1 MSHLGSPGGIIM
13 TETRPSSQFGELVF
27 NRKAMRERLPKEVF
41 AQLAA
46 SAETGEKLL
55 PGVADIV
62 ASAMKEWAL
71 SKGATHYTHWFH
83 PRTEKTAEKHMA
95 FLSLDMEGTPLESF
109 TGSELIQSEPDASS
123 LPSGGMR
130 STFEAR
136 GYTAWD
142 PSSPAFIVQTEKGGT
157 LCIPSIFISYD
168 GTPLDLKTPLLKSL
182 NAIETRALRLLRLF
196 GNRGV
201 RWVKATIG
209 AEQEFFL
216 VNESKARLRPDIIF
230 CGHTLCGAQ
239 PAKGQQMEDHYF
251 GTIHPKVLAYMED
264 VERELYRLG
273 IAIKTRHNEVAPCQF
288 EFAPEFS
295 EANLSNDQNQLMM
308 AVMKRF
314 ARRHD
319 LRLMLH
325 EKPFAGLNGS
335 GKHTNFSL
343 MDSEGRNLLSPSGA
357 QKKSIQFLTFLGGFL
372 LGLSRYGGLLRAS
385 IASPGNM
392 YRLGG
397 NEAPPAIMSV
407 YLGEVLSQILD
418 RIEEGLPESIPSKGS
433 LDLGLTR
440 LPDIKADNTD
450 RNRTAP
456 IAFTGNKFEFRATGA
471 PQAIAGPTT
480 MLMAAW
486 AWGLEQM
493 TAMIENRLGDGI
505 DVADAA
511 LEAIR
516 YAAIESR
523 NVRFDGNCYSEE
535 WAREA
540 SLRGLPLAYTT
551 PEALAYYLV
560 PENRQLLKDLKIM
573 SDREVTAFYEI
584 QIERYVKSREIE
596 IGVLESMVREGI
608 LPAITRQLDLD
619 ARAYKALPESLS
631 QEMPLLREGLSRL
644 ARAREKLVA
653 ACDRAQVL
661 RSRVSSA
668 PLEES
673 AEIVTSEGLAL
684 MEEIRGLCDSAETQ
698 IDKDFWPY
706 PRYRELLLIF

>member
-1 MSHLGSPGGIIM
+1 M
-13 TETRPSSQFGELVF
+13 TDYRPSSQFGELVF
-27 NRKAMRERLPKEVF
+27 NRKAMRERLPKDIF
-41 AQLAA
+41 AQLMA
-46 SAETGEKLL
+46 SIDTGDKLDNS
-55 PGVADIV
+55 VADIV

-95 FLSLDMEGTPLESF
+95 FLTVDTEGTPIESF
-109 TGSELIQSEPDASS
+109 SGTELIQSEPDASS

-142 PSSPAFIVQTEKGGT
+142 PTSPAFIVESEKGGT
-157 LCIPSIFISYD
+157 LCIPSVFISYD
-168 GTPLDLKTPLLKSL
+168 GTPLDLKTPMIKSL
-182 NAIETRALRLLRLF
+182 TSIETRALRLLRLF

-201 RWVKATIG
+201 KWVKATVG
-209 AEQEFFL
+209 AEQEYFL
-216 VNESKARLRPDIIF
+216 INESKARLRPDLIF
-230 CGHTLCGAQ
+230 CGHTLAGAQ
-239 PAKGQQMEDHYF
+239 PPKGQQMEDHYF

-273 IAIKTRHNEVAPCQF
+273 IAVKTRHNEVAPCQF

-295 EANLSNDQNQLMM
+295 EANLANDQNQVMM
-308 AVMKRF
+308 AVMKRL

-319 LRLMLH
+319 LRLLLH

-343 MDSEGRNLLSPSGA
+343 MDSEGRNLLSPSGT
-357 QKKSIQFLTFLGGFL
+357 QKKSIQFLTFLGGFV
-372 LGLSRYGGLLRAS
+372 LGLARYGSLMRAS

-407 YLGEVLSQILD
+407 YLGEVLNHVLD
-418 RIEEGLPESIPSKGS
+418 RIEEGLPESIPSRGS

-471 PQAIAGPTT
+471 PQSLAGPVT

-493 TAMIENRLGDGI
+493 TSMIESRLGDGI
-505 DVADAA
+505 DVTDAA

-516 YAAIESR
+516 HAAIESR
-523 NVRFDGNCYSEE
+523 SVRFDGNCYAPE
-535 WAREA
+535 WAQEA
-540 SLRGLPLAYTT
+540 ARRGLPMAYTT

-560 PENRQLLKDLKIM
+560 PENRQLLADLKIM
-573 SDREVTAFYEI
+573 SDREITAFYEI
-584 QIERYVKSREIE
+584 QLERYVKSREIE

-608 LPAITRQLDLD
+608 LPAITRQIALD
-619 ARAYKALPESLS
+619 AGTLGTLPESLATGV
-631 QEMPLLREGLSRL
+631 PLWKEGIARLGNLREALVASSERSQALRSRL
-644 ARAREKLVA
+644 ANA
-653 ACDRAQVL
+653 
-661 RSRVSSA
+661 S
-668 PLEES
+668 LEE
-673 AEIVTSEGLAL
+673 AAAVVTSEGLAL
-684 MEEIRGLCDSAETQ
+684 MEEIRALCDSAETHISQ
-698 IDKDFWPY
+698 DFWPY

>member
-1 MSHLGSPGGIIM
+1 M
-13 TETRPSSQFGELVF
+13 TEIRPSSLFGELVF

-41 AQLAA
+41 AQLMA
-46 SAETGEKLL
+46 SVDTGEKLDA
-55 PGVADIV
+55 GVADIV

-95 FLSLDMEGTPLESF
+95 FLTLDMEGTPLESF

-142 PSSPAFIVQTEKGGT
+142 PSSLAFVVQSEKGGT

-182 NAIETRALRLLRLF
+182 NAIEGRALRLLRLF

-230 CGHTLCGAQ
+230 CGHTICGAQ
-239 PAKGQQMEDHYF
+239 PPKGQQMEDHYF

-264 VERELYRLG
+264 VEKELYRLG
-273 IAIKTRHNEVAPCQF
+273 IAVKTRHNEVAPCQF

-295 EANLSNDQNQLMM
+295 EANLANDQNQLMM

-343 MDSEGRNLLSPSGA
+343 MDSEGRNLLSPSGT
-357 QKKSIQFLTFLGGFL
+357 QKKSIQFLTFMGGFL
-372 LGLSRYGGLLRAS
+372 LGLAHYGSLLRAS

-407 YLGEVLSQILD
+407 FLGEVLNQIFD
-418 RIEEGLPESIPSKGS
+418 RIEEGLPESIPAKASI
-433 LDLGLTR
+433 DLGLTR

-471 PQAIAGPTT
+471 PQSLAGPVT

-486 AWGLEQM
+486 AWGLEKM
-493 TAMIENRLGDGI
+493 TEMIENRLGDGV
-505 DVADAA
+505 DVSEAA

-516 YAAIESR
+516 HAAIESR
-523 NVRFDGNCYSEE
+523 NVRFDGNCYSPE
-535 WAREA
+535 WAQEA
-540 SLRGLPLAYTT
+540 ARRGLPLAYTT
-551 PEALAYYLV
+551 PEALAYYMV
-560 PENRQLLKDLKIM
+560 PENRKLLSDLKIM
-573 SDREVTAFYEI
+573 SDREVSAFYEI
-584 QIERYVKSREIE
+584 QTERYLKSREIE
-596 IGVLESMVREGI
+596 LGVLESMVREGI
-608 LPAITRQLDLD
+608 LPAITRQIELEAKAL
-619 ARAYKALPESLS
+619 KALPEEIASGMPLFRESLS
-631 QEMPLLREGLSRL
+631 NL
-644 ARAREKLVA
+644 AEIAEKLLS
-653 ACDRAQVL
+653 ACNRAQVL
-661 RSRVSSA
+661 RNRISA
-668 PLEES
+668 STLEEA
-673 AEIVTSEGLAL
+673 AEIVTTEGLAL
-684 MEEIRGLCDSAETQ
+684 MEEIRSLCDSAETNV
-698 IDKDFWPY
+698 DKDFWPY

>member
-1 MSHLGSPGGIIM
+1 M
-13 TETRPSSQFGELVF
+13 TDTRPSATFGELVF

-41 AQLAA
+41 AQLMAA
-46 SAETGEKLL
+46 IDTGEKLDG
-55 PGVADIV
+55 GVADIV
-62 ASAMKEWAL
+62 ASSMKEWAL

-83 PRTEKTAEKHMA
+83 PRTERTAEKHMA
-95 FLSLDMEGTPLESF
+95 FLTLDLEGAPLEAFS
-109 TGSELIQSEPDASS
+109 GSELIQSEPDASS

-136 GYTAWD
+136 GYSAWD
-142 PSSPAFIVQTEKGGT
+142 PSSPAFIVQSEKGGT
-157 LCIPSIFISYD
+157 LCIPSIFISHD

-182 NAIETRALRLLRLF
+182 NSIENRALRLLRLF

-201 RWVKATIG
+201 RWVKATVG

-239 PAKGQQMEDHYF
+239 PPKGQQMEDHYF

-264 VERELYRLG
+264 VETELYRLG

-295 EANLSNDQNQLMM
+295 EANLANDQNQLMM

-343 MDSEGRNLLSPSGA
+343 MDSEGRNLLSPSGT

-372 LGLSRYGGLLRAS
+372 LGLSRYGSLFRAS

-407 YLGEVLSQILD
+407 YLGEVLNQILD
-418 RIEEGLPESIPSKGS
+418 RIEEGLPESIPSKGP

-471 PQAIAGPTT
+471 PQSLAGPVT

-493 TAMIENRLGDGI
+493 TTLIENRLGDG
-505 DVADAA
+505 VEVSEAA

-523 NVRFDGNCYSEE
+523 NVRFDGNCYSTE
-535 WAREA
+535 WAQEA
-540 SLRGLPLAYTT
+540 VRRGLPVAYTT

-560 PENRQLLKDLKIM
+560 PENRKLLSELKIM
-573 SDREVTAFYEI
+573 SDREVSAFYEI
-584 QIERYVKSREIE
+584 QVERYFKSREIE
-596 IGVLESMVREGI
+596 IGVLESMVREGV
-608 LPAITRQLDLD
+608 LPAITRQLQLD
-619 ARAYKALPESLS
+619 AGAFKALPEVFSA
-631 QEMPLLREGLSRL
+631 EMPLFRESIARL
-644 ARAREKLVA
+644 ADIREKLVS
-653 ACDRAQVL
+653 ACDRAQAL
-661 RSRVSSA
+661 RSRLSSIG
-668 PLEES
+668 LDEG
-673 AEIVTSEGLAL
+673 AEIVTHEGLAL
-684 MEEIRGLCDSAETQ
+684 MSEIRCLCDSAETHV
-698 IDKDFWPY
+698 DKDFWPF

>member
-1 MSHLGSPGGIIM
+1 M
-13 TETRPSSQFGELVF
+13 TDLRPSSTFGELVF
-27 NRKAMRERLPKEVF
+27 NRKAMRERLPKDVF
-41 AQLAA
+41 AQLMAA
-46 SAETGEKLL
+46 VDTGEKIDA
-55 PGVADIV
+55 GVADIV

-142 PSSPAFIVQTEKGGT
+142 PSSPAFVVQTEKGGT

-182 NAIETRALRLLRLF
+182 NAIESRALRLLRLF

-239 PAKGQQMEDHYF
+239 PPKGQQMEDHYF

-264 VERELYRLG
+264 VQRELARLG

-295 EANLSNDQNQLMM
+295 EANLANDQNQLMM

-319 LRLMLH
+319 LRLLLH
-325 EKPFAGLNGS
+325 EKPFSGLNGS

-343 MDSEGRNLLSPSGA
+343 MDSEGRNLLSPSGP
-357 QKKSIQFLTFLGGFL
+357 QKRSIQFLTFLGAFL
-372 LGLSRYGGLLRAS
+372 LGLSRYGSLLRAS

-407 YLGEVLSQILD
+407 YLGEVLNRILD
-418 RIEEGLPESIPSKGS
+418 RIEEGLPESIPAKGS
-433 LDLGLTR
+433 IDLGLNR
-440 LPDIKADNTD
+440 LPEIKADNTD

-456 IAFTGNKFEFRATGA
+456 IAFTGNKFEFRGTGA
-471 PQAIAGPTT
+471 SQSLGGPVT

-493 TAMIENRLGDGI
+493 TGLIENRLGDG
-505 DVADAA
+505 VEVSEAA

-516 YAAIESR
+516 FAAIESR
-523 NVRFDGNCYSEE
+523 NVRFDGNCYSDE

-540 SLRGLPLAYTT
+540 VRRGLPVAYST
-551 PEALAYYLV
+551 PEALSYYLV
-560 PENRQLLKDLKIM
+560 PENRELLSGLKIM
-573 SDREVTAFYEI
+573 SDREITAFYEI
-584 QIERYVKSREIE
+584 QVERYLKSREIE
-596 IGVLESMVREGI
+596 LGVLESMVREGI
-608 LPAITRQLDLD
+608 LPAVTRQLELD
-619 ARAYKALPESLS
+619 IKTYRGLTETLS
-631 QEMPLLREGLSRL
+631 EEMPHFREKIATL
-644 ARAREKLVA
+644 ARIREKLVS
-653 ACDRAQVL
+653 ACDRAQSL
-661 RSRVSSA
+661 RARLTSMS
-668 PLEES
+668 LEEG
-673 AEIVTSEGLAL
+673 AEAVTSEGLAL
-684 MEEIRGLCDSAETQ
+684 MGEMRSLCDSAESHVGN
-698 IDKDFWPY
+698 DFWPY

>member
-1 MSHLGSPGGIIM
+1 M
-13 TETRPSSQFGELVF
+13 TDTRPSATFGELVF

-41 AQLAA
+41 AQLLAA
-46 SAETGEKLL
+46 IDTGEKLDSS
-55 PGVADIV
+55 VADIV
-62 ASAMKEWAL
+62 ASSMKEWAL

-83 PRTEKTAEKHMA
+83 PRTERTAEKHMA
-95 FLSLDMEGTPLESF
+95 FLTLDLEGAPIEAF

-136 GYTAWD
+136 GYSAWD
-142 PSSPAFIVQTEKGGT
+142 PSSPAFIVQSEKGGT
-157 LCIPSIFISYD
+157 LCIPSIFISHD

-182 NAIETRALRLLRLF
+182 TAIESRALRLLRLF

-201 RWVKATIG
+201 RWVKATVG

-239 PAKGQQMEDHYF
+239 PPKGQQMEDHYF

-264 VERELYRLG
+264 VETELYRLG

-295 EANLSNDQNQLMM
+295 EANLATDQNQLMM

-343 MDSEGRNLLSPSGA
+343 MDSEGRNLLSPSGT
-357 QKKSIQFLTFLGGFL
+357 QKRSIQFLTFLGAFL
-372 LGLSRYGGLLRAS
+372 LGLSRYGSLLRAS

-407 YLGEVLSQILD
+407 YLGEVLNQILD
-418 RIEEGLPESIPSKGS
+418 RIEEGLPESIPSKGP
-433 LDLGLTR
+433 LELGLTR

-471 PQAIAGPTT
+471 PQSLAGPVT

-493 TAMIENRLGDGI
+493 TGLIENRLGDGV
-505 DVADAA
+505 DVSEAA

-523 NVRFDGNCYSEE
+523 NVRFDGNCYSSE
-535 WAREA
+535 WSQEA
-540 SLRGLPLAYTT
+540 VRRGLPVAYTT
-551 PEALAYYLV
+551 PEALSYYLI
-560 PENRQLLKDLKIM
+560 PENRKLLSDLKIM
-573 SDREVTAFYEI
+573 SDREVSAFYDI
-584 QIERYVKSREIE
+584 QVERYLKSREIE
-596 IGVLESMVREGI
+596 IGVLESMVREGV
-608 LPAITRQLDLD
+608 LPAITRQLQLD
-619 ARAYKALPESLS
+619 AGTFKALPEVLS
-631 QEMPLLREGLSRL
+631 AGMPLFSEGIARL
-644 ARAREKLVA
+644 ASIRERLVS
-653 ACDRAQVL
+653 ACDRAQIL
-661 RSRVSSA
+661 RSRLSSVG
-668 PLEES
+668 LEEG
-673 AEIVTSEGLAL
+673 AEIVTHEGLAL
-684 MEEIRGLCDSAETQ
+684 MSEIRSLCDSAETHV
-698 IDKDFWPY
+698 DKDFWPF

>member
-1 MSHLGSPGGIIM
+1 MS
-13 TETRPSSQFGELVF
+13 EARPSSQFGELVF

-41 AQLAA
+41 AQLMAA
-46 SAETGEKLL
+46 VDTGVKLDA
-55 PGVADIV
+55 GIADIV

-83 PRTEKTAEKHMA
+83 PRTEKTAEKHMS

-109 TGSELIQSEPDASS
+109 TGNELIQSEPDASS

-142 PSSPAFIVQTEKGGT
+142 PSSPAFLVPSEKGGT

-182 NAIETRALRLLRLF
+182 NAIESRALRLLRLF

-201 RWVKATIG
+201 RWVKATVG

-239 PAKGQQMEDHYF
+239 PPKGQQMEDHYS

-273 IAIKTRHNEVAPCQF
+273 IAVKTRHNEVAPCQF

-295 EANLSNDQNQLMM
+295 EANLANDQNQVMM

-343 MDSEGRNLLSPSGA
+343 MDSEGRNLLSPSGT
-357 QKKSIQFLTFLGGFL
+357 QKKSVQFLTFLGGLL
-372 LGLSRYGGLLRAS
+372 LGLSRHGSLLRAS

-407 YLGEVLSQILD
+407 YLGEVLNQILD

-433 LDLGLTR
+433 LDLGLSR
-440 LPDIKADNTD
+440 LPEIKADNTD

-471 PQAIAGPTT
+471 PQAIAGPVT
-480 MLMAAW
+480 MIMAAW
-486 AWGLEQM
+486 AWGLEEL
-493 TAMIENRLGDGI
+493 TTMIENRLGDGV
-505 DVADAA
+505 DVTEAA

-516 YAAIESR
+516 YSAIESR

-540 SLRGLPLAYTT
+540 ADRGLPLAYTT
-551 PEALAYYLV
+551 PEALAFYLV
-560 PENRQLLKDLKIM
+560 PENRQLLSSLKVM
-573 SDREVTAFYEI
+573 SDREILAYYEI
-584 QIERYVKSREIE
+584 QMDRYLKSREIE
-596 IGVLESMVREGI
+596 MAVLESMVREGM
-608 LPAITRQLDLD
+608 LPAISRQLELD
-619 ARAYKALPESLS
+619 GKAFSSLPASISES
-631 QEMPLLREGLSRL
+631 MPLMKKGIADL
-644 ARAREKLVA
+644 AGIREKLVA
-653 ACDRAQVL
+653 ACDRSQVL
-661 RSRVSSA
+661 RSRLSSMG
-668 PLEES
+668 LEE
-673 AEIVTSEGLAL
+673 AAQAVTTEGLAL
-684 MEEIRGLCDSAETQ
+684 MEEIRGFCDSAETQ
-698 IDKDFWPY
+698 VDNNFWPY